1 MIKSEWTGWRYAPML
16 YNDGKGGSEWNKNI
30 NYERLI
36 IVTHEGNSYTSR
48 KDVPVGIDITNN
60 DYWCCTGNYNSQVE
74 NYRQTVLSVI
84 SSNEEFKKSLSEHEE
99 NYYNTLKE
107 SFEELKINFL
117 KETVFNVKLYGAKG
131 DGETDD
137 TTNIQNCVNEACK
150 KGGVVYFPSGI
161 YRVSHLEIG
170 NINETTHNVILTGE
184 KMSQAYFDSFSL
196 NSNKGISLSTIIPI
210 NKENGVNLIEFFNCR
225 CCGIENLSL
234 IENWVKS
241 DSRIMN
247 GIIANRTYKSG
258 NLFVK
263 NCNIHGFYNNVDLYG
278 APLSKVDFCNIQY
291 ARNINLQ
298 VKGDSRVSNCEISL
312 AGVVLTGAGNE
323 NKTTNI
329 FQPNGFYGG
338 TGILVLDS
346 AGNTNIYDNLID
358 WNCKGIVGDS
368 AGGIFITNNKFHHNS
383 EVGIYLRARG
393 DDLGALSCLIEGN
406 KFIGGGFIAGTLD
419 CKCHI
424 KLTNDSEYSKKV
436 YGSIVGNTFNLGDWS
451 DTYNQDEL
459 MKSPSDTTGCG
470 NANILLKFD
479 CEFNISINSN
489 DGKYGSLAKTL
500 VGVTA
505 RNDNMSYVDFNSNS
519 YDSPYWTSGN
529 ITFTKD
535 DGGIKYYLKNGLPD
549 LSDIPENSVS
559 FNTNNNPYTW
569 NNYKFVNGKWIGN
582 NQRNIEFNN
591 SDSRPSLTLNDKG
604 FRYYDTTLNKL
615 IIFDGSVWR
624 DSNGISV

>member
-48 KDVPVGIDITNN
+48 KDVPIGIDITNN
-60 DYWCCTGNYNSQVE
+60 EYWCCTGNYNSQVE
-74 NYRQTVLSVI
+74 NYRQTVLSVL
-84 SSNEEFKKSLSEHEE
+84 SSNEEFKNSLSQHEE

-137 TTNIQNCVNEACK
+137 TTNIQNCINEACK
-150 KGGVVYFPSGI
+150 KGGIVYFPSGI
-161 YRVSHLEIG
+161 YRISHLEIG
-170 NINETTHNVILTGE
+170 NINETTHNVILLGE
-184 KMSQAYFDSFSL
+184 KLSQAYFDSFSL
-196 NSNKGISLSTIIPI
+196 NLSKGLSLSTIMPI
-210 NKENGVNLIEFFNCR
+210 NKENGKNLIEFFNCR
-225 CCGIENLSL
+225 CCGIEYISL
-234 IENWVKS
+234 LENWNKS
-241 DSRIMN
+241 DNRIMN
-247 GIIANRTYKSG
+247 GIVANRTYKSG

-312 AGVVLTGAGNE
+312 AGVVLTGVANE
-323 NKTTNI
+323 NKTKNI

-383 EVGIYLRARG
+383 EVSVYVRARG
-393 DDLGALSCLIEGN
+393 DDLGALSCSIINN
-406 KFIGGGFIAGTLD
+406 KFVGGGFIAGSLD

-424 KLTNDSEYSKKV
+424 KLTDSEFNKKV
-436 YGSIVGNTFNLGDWS
+436 FGSIIGNSFNLSDWS
-451 DTYNQDEL
+451 DTYDQDNL
-459 MKSPSDTTGCG
+459 MNNPSDTTGCC
-470 NANILLKFD
+470 NANILIKLDSKFD
-479 CEFNISINSN
+479 ITINSN
-489 DGKYGSLAKTL
+489 DAISSSLSKTFL
-500 VGVTA
+500 GITA
-505 RNDNMSYVDFNSNS
+505 RNENISFINFNGNS
-519 YDSPYWTSGN
+519 YDSPYWKSGN
-529 ITFTKD
+529 VIITKD
-535 DGGIKYYLKNGLPD
+535 DGGIKYLMIDGCPSYND
-549 LSDIPENSVS
+549 FSENTIS
-559 FNTNNNPYTW
+559 FNTNSSPYTW
-569 NNYKFVNGKWIGN
+569 NYYRFYKGKWIGN
-582 NQRNIEFNN
+582 NQRNIEYNN
-591 SDSRPSLTLNDKG
+591 SDSRPSLSQSDKG
-604 FRYYDTTLNKL
+604 FKYYDTTINKL

-624 DSNGISV
+624 DSNGIAV